1 MHSHYQMKYYLLSA
15 LFLFFLTPSF
25 GQESKDA
32 AFYIDSLG
40 NISEEVNYKFIR
52 TVKEYYTEKKEYQ
65 FSDYYKSGQVA
76 LSGTTKDRDL
86 LRLNGAALSYYEN
99 GNKKQLS
106 NYTDS
111 HLEGKQFQWHE
122 NGVLQFE
129 KEFTFDKIKNES
141 NAKLLQY
148 WDFNNS
154 HQIIDGNGMYD
165 ALTENDSE
173 GIERKN
179 YVYEKGAIK
188 NGYRHG
194 VWTGNSTF
202 PKITYTEQY
211 ENGKLITGTSTDV
224 NSIEYI
230 YTEVKQKPT
239 PKKGLNDFYK
249 YIGRNFKAP
258 KLQGLNGKI
267 YLTFIVD
274 REGKLVE
281 TKIIRDVGYGTG
293 AEALRIIKEAKN
305 WIPGKIRGIP
315 IRFFYSLPITIQA
328 Q

>member
-1 MHSHYQMKYYLLSA
+1 MKYYLTIA
-15 LFLFFLTPSF
+15 LFLLLLTTSF

-32 AFYIDSLG
+32 AFYIDSTG

-52 TVKEYYTEKKEYQ
+52 TVKEYYVEKNEYQ

-76 LSGTTKDRDL
+76 LSGTTKDRDR
-86 LRLNGAALSYYEN
+86 LRLDGAAVSYYEN
-99 GNKKQLS
+99 GNKKQIS

-111 HLEGKQFQWHE
+111 HLEGKQFQWYE
-122 NGVLQFE
+122 NGILQFE
-129 KEFTFDKIKNES
+129 KEFAFDKIKNES
-141 NAKLLQY
+141 DVKLLQY
-148 WDFNNS
+148 WDSNNI
-154 HQIIDGNGMYD
+154 HQIIDGNGIYD
-165 ALTENDSE
+165 ALIENYSE
-173 GIERKN
+173 GIEKKN
-179 YVYEKGAIK
+179 SVYEKGAVK

-194 VWTGNSTF
+194 VWTGNSTY
-202 PKITYTEQY
+202 PEITFTEQY
-211 ENGKLITGTSTDV
+211 ENGKLITGS
-224 NSIEYI
+224 SIDANNTEYT

-239 PKKGLNDFYK
+239 PKTGINDFYK
-249 YIGRNFKAP
+249 FIGRNFRTP
-258 KLQGLNGKI
+258 RVQGLSGKI

-281 TKIIRDVGYGTG
+281 TKVLRDIGYGTA
-293 AEALRIIKEAKN
+293 AEALRIIQKAPN